1 MSETGKYIYGIIDSG
16 EEESFGLDDTVVFED
31 TPSAH
36 IVENSG
42 PSRLAYAIP
51 YEDVAAVVSD
61 SEIVD
66 YSHMPK
72 DALAKL
78 LVRHQQVVEKVMARH
93 TIIPMRLATFAGDDD
108 EVREIL
114 AKGYKTIKD
123 ILGRSKGCIEID
135 VVATLNDLNSFIRE
149 EVSMEEEIKQF
160 KELLLGKTNGITA
173 DDQMRIGVLIK
184 KHLDKSKAQY
194 AEQIQTALSE
204 IAQDLKPHDL
214 MDDTMLLNTA
224 FLMAESRQEDFERKL
239 DQIND
244 EFAEKLNF
252 RCVGPLPPYS
262 FHVLE
267 VKKPR
272 FEEVD
277 WARKKLGLTEDFV
290 TATQIKKARHRVA
303 LNCHPDKNPGT
314 PDIEKKFDD
323 MTRAYKILLD
333 YYRASSQTGQTDG
346 CCFDE
351 ASFEKN
357 AMLVTTAG

>member
-1 MSETGKYIYGIIDSG
+1 MSNAGRYIYGIIDSG
-16 EEESFGLDDTVVFED
+16 AEESFDLDDVVVFED
-31 TPSAH
+31 APSAH

-42 PSRLAYAIP
+42 PSKVAYTIP

-72 DALAKL
+72 DALARL
-78 LVRHQQVVEKVMARH
+78 LVKHQQVVEKVIARH
-93 TIIPMRLATFAGDDD
+93 TIIPMRLATFADSDE

-149 EVSMEEEIKQF
+149 EVSTEEEIKQF
-160 KELLLGKTNGITA
+160 KESLLLKTDGITA
-173 DDQMRIGVLIK
+173 DDQMKVGVLIK
-184 KHLDKSKAQY
+184 KCLDKRKAEC

-204 IAQDLKPHDL
+204 IVQDFKPHDL

-224 FLMAESRQEDFERKL
+224 FLMAESKQEDFERKL
-239 DQIND
+239 DLIND
-244 EFAEKLNF
+244 EFAETLNF
-252 RCVGPLPPYS
+252 RCIGPLPPYS
-262 FHVLE
+262 FYLLE

-277 WARKKLGLTEDFV
+277 WARKKLVLTEDFV
-290 TATQIKKARHRVA
+290 TANQIKRAYRRA
-303 LNCHPDKNPGT
+303 SMTCHPDKNPNT

-351 ASFEKN
+351 ATFEKN
-357 AMLVTTAG
+357 AMLVTMAG